1 MFTMEGRVLGAL
13 PGSDYLEVPG
23 TEAEAFS
30 FEEEETTNAS

>member
-1 MFTMEGRVLGAL
+1 MEGRGLSAI
-13 PGSDYLEVPG
+13 PGSDCLEVPG

>member
-1 MFTMEGRVLGAL
+1 MEGRGLSVI

-30 FEEEETTNAS
+30 FEEEEETTNAS